1 MPFVP
6 QAAIDIFS
14 RTEDNSPNDVVKAKI
29 TNAVGEPCSARTARR
44 WHQYVKLG
52 LADPSSPV
60 PGAETEVTPS
70 EVEAVYRL
78 IKTKSMSLR
87 DLSEAF
93 DRSESTIKHILTR
106 MEDTGYNIVQDVGGV
121 QVTSSRSVRSPDPIP
136 DPIARSMELKLA
148 FPSDWHF
155 GSKMVQITHFLRFV
169 EYARESGV
177 RDFFV
182 PGDIFHGLKMYRG
195 QELDLYA
202 KTPDAQEEALVAV
215 FAPEADER
223 WYILGGNH
231 DWSLVK
237 NCGTDKVWHFCQR
250 YPNVY
255 FLGYDKADVPVT
267 DQFSVRLLHP
277 SGGPAYAA
285 SYRAQK
291 SLEALAYEELST
303 YAAGTKDPC
312 VRILAVGHLHYEFNM
327 MRGHCVA
334 FQAGCFEAQTAY
346 EVQKNL
352 MPNIGGYIATLWLS
366 DSGNII
372 NRSMEFPTYS
382 PIKDDYLHYPIPGE
396 IKPADSVEILYSG
409 K

>member
-14 RTEDNSPNDVVKAKI
+14 RVEDNTPNNVVKAKVL
-29 TNAVGEPCSARTARR
+29 NAVGDPCSARTARR
-44 WHQYVKLG
+44 WHRYFELG
-52 LADPSSPV
+52 LADPTSPIL
-60 PGAETEVTPS
+60 GAETEVTDS
-70 EVEAVYRL
+70 EVEALYKL
-78 IKTKSMSLR
+78 IKTKPMTLGEV
-87 DLSEAF
+87 SEAF
-93 DRSESTIKHILTR
+93 DRSESSIRRILAR
-106 MEDTGYNIVQDVGGV
+106 MEDRGYNLIKDERSFG
-121 QVTSSRSVRSPDPIP
+121 VTSDRSVKPPDPIP

-155 GSKMVQITHFLRFV
+155 GSKMAQITHFLRFV
-169 EYARESGV
+169 AYAREKGV
-177 RDFFV
+177 KEFFV

-202 KTPDAQEEALVAV
+202 KTPDAQEEALAAV
-215 FAPEADER
+215 FKPLPEER
-223 WYILGGNH
+223 WFILGGNH

-250 YPNVY
+250 WPNVY

-312 VRILAVGHLHYEFNM
+312 VRMLAVGHLHYEFNM

-346 EVQKNL
+346 EAQKNL
-352 MPNIGGYIATLWLS
+352 IPNIGGYIATVWLS
-366 DSGNII
+366 DAGNII
-372 NRSMEFPTYS
+372 NRSMEFPSYAA
-382 PIKDDYLHYPIPGE
+382 IKDDYLHYPIPGE
-396 IKPADSVEILYSG
+396 IKEPDEVNIVYSS

>member
-1 MPFVP
+1 MAYVP
-6 QAAIDIFS
+6 QAAIDIFA
-14 RTEDNSPNDVVKAKI
+14 RGEDNTPNDVVKAKI
-29 TNAVGEPCSARTARR
+29 LNINGDPCSSRTARR
-44 WHQYVKLG
+44 WRRYFDLG
-52 LADPSSPV
+52 VADPASLY
-60 PGAETEVTPS
+60 PGSETEITDS
-70 EVEAVYRL
+70 EIDMVYKL
-78 IKTKSMSLR
+78 IKTSPMTIQ
-87 DLSEAF
+87 DISEAV
-93 DRSESTIKHILTR
+93 DRSESSVRHILER
-106 MEDTGYNIVQDVGGV
+106 MEDKGFNIAQEINQV
-121 QVTSSRSVRSPDPIP
+121 QVSSSRSVKDPDPIP
-136 DPIARSMELKLA
+136 DPIARSMVLKLA

-155 GSKMVQITHFLRFV
+155 GSKHAQITHFLRFV
-169 EYARESGV
+169 NYARESGV

-182 PGDIFHGLKMYRG
+182 PGDIFHGLRMYRG

-202 KTPDAQEEALVAV
+202 KTPDAQEEALAAV
-215 FAPEADER
+215 FDPLADER

-237 NCGTDKVWHFCQR
+237 NCGTDKVWHFCHR

-277 SGGPAYAA
+277 GGGPAYAA

-303 YAAGTKDPC
+303 YATGTKDPC
-312 VRILAVGHLHYEFNM
+312 VRVLAVGHLHFEFNM

-346 EVQKNL
+346 EAQKNL
-352 MPNIGGYIATLWLS
+352 IPNIGGYIATFWLS
-366 DSGNII
+366 DAGNII
-372 NRSMEFPTYS
+372 NRLMEFPQYS
-382 PIKDDYLHYPIPGE
+382 PIKDDYLNYPIPGE
-396 IKPADSVEILYSG
+396 TKEPDLVTIRYSS